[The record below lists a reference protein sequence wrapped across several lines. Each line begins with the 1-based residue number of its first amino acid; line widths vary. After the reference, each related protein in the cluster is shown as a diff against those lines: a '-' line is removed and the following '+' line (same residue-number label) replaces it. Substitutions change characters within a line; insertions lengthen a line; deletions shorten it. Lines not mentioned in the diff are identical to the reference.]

1 MKESASPVNLSPGI
15 APLRN
20 VAAFAKVVEHLM
32 TRAPNMPGLGVGYGV
47 PGLGKSLAAA
57 YCANKFNGVY
67 VECRS
72 YFTKK
77 SLLVSICREMRLQP
91 GRTVFDMVN
100 QIGEQLALS
109 SRPLLLDE
117 MDHLVDRNLIELV
130 RDIYESSNAPIFMIG
145 EEEFP
150 SKLRRWGRFYDR
162 VLDWCP
168 AELSDAADAGKL
180 AKLYSADV
188 EIEADL
194 LAKIVQQSR
203 GIARRICVNIE
214 RARQHAKASG
224 SKFASLKVWGD
235 RPFFTGETPARRVSG
250 S

>member
-1 MKESASPVNLSPGI
+1 MKESTNPVNPGPGI

-32 TRAPNMPGLGVGYGV
+32 MRAPNLPGLGVGYGM

-72 YFTKK
+72 YFTRK
-77 SLLVSICREMRLQP
+77 SLLISICLEMRLQP
-91 GRTVFDMVN
+91 GRTIFDMVS

-109 SRPLLLDE
+109 GRPLLLDE

-130 RDIYESSNAPIFMIG
+130 RDIYESSSAPIFMIG
-145 EEEFP
+145 EEAFP
-150 SKLRRWGRFYDR
+150 AKLRKWNRFYDR

-168 AELSDAADAGKL
+168 AELSDISDAGKL
-180 AKLYSADV
+180 AKLYSPDV
-188 EIEADL
+188 EFEAEL

-214 RARQHAKASG
+214 RARQHARSSG
-224 SKFASLKVWGD
+224 SKTASLKVWGD
-235 RPFFTGETPARRVSG
+235 RPFYTGETPVRRVS
-250 S
+250 